1 MRSIIGNWRNS
12 IRENKFFYNTID
24 KQLYRSYNT
33 LKNCVIGLV
42 QLLCFYSSTKKRGDH
57 VISFEQFIMEDG
69 VPIYMQILLFVK
81 RGIVAGKIRHDDELP
96 SRRMLSAFLGVT
108 PNTVQKA
115 YKIEFV
121 RRDLLESDARNVI
134 RAMKQMG
141 VTQDQAVSLIK
152 RFWNEVES

>member
-1 MRSIIGNWRNS
+1 
-12 IRENKFFYNTID
+12 
-24 KQLYRSYNT
+24 
-33 LKNCVIGLV
+33 
-42 QLLCFYSSTKKRGDH
+42 